1 MNNEAIYGSVD
12 QSSPYNP
19 RNWSARD
26 WKNLG
31 AMGAGAA
38 ALGTGIAMRKASLP
52 TRALLAG
59 AGAGAL
65 GYGIYDDYQAIKDL
79 ERQSATKTAADKD
92 NQFYSNRLSRDVG
105 MSVGL
110 NFASNLA
117 RPASPAVA
125 AGLKLLSG
133 GYGVRGVYDAYKQY
147 ATRPEKTASVLETF
161 VATIR

>member
-1 MNNEAIYGSVD
+1 MNNEAIYGSVAPG
-12 QSSPYNP
+12 SPYNP

-31 AMGAGAA
+31 VMGAGAA
-38 ALGTGIAMRKASLP
+38 ALGTGIAMWKASLP
-52 TRALLAG
+52 ARALLTG

-79 ERQSATKTAADKD
+79 ERQSIAKTAADKD

-110 NFASNLA
+110 NFASALA

-125 AGLKLLSG
+125 AGLKLLSA
-133 GYGVRGVYDAYKQY
+133 GYGARGMYDAYKQY
-147 ATRPEKTASVLETF
+147 ATRPEKTASALETF

>member
-12 QSSPYNP
+12 PVSPYNP

-31 AMGAGAA
+31 VMGAGAA

-52 TRALLAG
+52 ARALLAG

-79 ERQSATKTAADKD
+79 
-92 NQFYSNRLSRDVG
+92 NV
-105 MSVGL
+105 
-110 NFASNLA
+110 NL
-117 RPASPAVA
+117 
-125 AGLKLLSG
+125 
-133 GYGVRGVYDAYKQY
+133 
-147 ATRPEKTASVLETF
+147 
-161 VATIR
+161 